1 MEEFRKVDNLELL
14 TALKMLEKEKGI
26 SKDYMIEAIETAL
39 SIAYKKSMEEIRG
52 AEVVVKMNPEN
63 QDKESKKLSYDE
75 LENAA
80 QNLSAQYQ
88 NLVNKYKELYAE
100 NQELKQNNYFV
111 RLEWLFRVINSDKF
125 NPDFRNKCEEE
136 FVNMMIPE
144 TTEENKE

>member
-1 MEEFRKVDNLELL
+1 MGEN
-14 TALKMLEKEKGI
+14 
-26 SKDYMIEAIETAL
+26 
-39 SIAYKKSMEEIRG
+39 
-52 AEVVVKMNPEN
+52 VVKMNPEN